1 MIGWYIAAGILG
13 LILLLLLLPV
23 AGMFSFDSLKF
34 IFRSAEPF
42 RRFYPN
48 IK

>member
-23 AGMFSFDSLKF
+23 AGMFSFVALKSIPPALF
-34 IFRSAEPF
+34 GAISAVLP
-42 RRFYPN
+42 
-48 IK
+48 